1 MKISKTNFIH
11 LTLAAFIS
19 LATYGQSNKKPL
31 ELWYTQPASDWMTE
45 ALPIGNGYIG
55 AMFFGDPTEEHIQ
68 FSEGTLWSGG
78 PDSNPN
84 YNFGLK
90 KGVHKNL
97 PEIRTLLNEGKINE
111 ADKLTKATF
120 PGKIDTGKKYNGD
133 FGDYGAQQTMGDLF
147 IKVKHKGKVTNYKR
161 SLDISNSLGKVNYEI
176 SGEKYSRVFFGNYPK
191 NVLVYQFKST
201 KKTDYE
207 IRFKTPHASVK
218 EGFKNG
224 VYSFQ
229 GKVADNG
236 MGFETK
242 FQLKLKDGSASYK
255 NGILTVKNTNE
266 FTILHVSATSYVLK
280 YPKYNGNNFL
290 AKNKKGLE
298 VASALT
304 YDALK
309 TEHIADYTNLFDRVS
324 LQIGHSSPN
333 EIPTN
338 ERLDSYFEKGND
350 RGMEVLY
357 FQYARYLM
365 ISGSRPKSMSM
376 HLQGKWNNSTNPPW
390 AADYHSNINLQMIY
404 WPAELTNL
412 SECHEPFLEY
422 IESLVVP
429 GRIAAKEFFNAK
441 GWIVNTMCNA
451 FGYTSPG
458 WGIPWGFFPGGSG
471 WFAQHFWD
479 HYDFTQ
485 DEEFLRNTAY
495 PLMKE
500 AALFWLDYLTLD
512 ENGKW
517 VSSPSY
523 SPEHGVISSGASMDH
538 QIAWDLLNNCVK
550 ANKVLGIKDE
560 FSKQVLKVRNAIAL
574 PRIGKWGQL
583 QEWKED
589 VDDANSKHRHVSH
602 LFALH
607 PGNQISTAKTPKL
620 AEAAKVTLAARG
632 DSGTG
637 WSRAWKLNFWAR
649 LKDGNH
655 AHKMLKQ
662 LMKPVYSKKVE
673 MSTGGG
679 TYSNLLCAH
688 PPFQLDGNM
697 GGAAGVVE
705 MLLQS
710 HSGNIELLP
719 ALPND
724 WKDGEV
730 TGLKSRGGF
739 EIDIKWKKGK
749 VVKAT
754 IKGKPYARG
763 ILVVNKRTKKFK
775 LNSKGVYNY

>member
-1 MKISKTNFIH
+1 MKVLKKNV
-11 LTLAAFIS
+11 LAIFLITIWVCAYS
-19 LATYGQSNKKPL
+19 QNSKPL
-31 ELWYTQPASDWMTE
+31 ELWYNQPANDWMTE

-55 AMFFGDPTEEHIQ
+55 AMFFGNPEEEHIQ

-90 KGVHKNL
+90 KGVHENL
-97 PEIRTLLNEGKINE
+97 PKVRKLLNEGKIRE
-111 ADKLTKATF
+111 ADKLAKATF
-120 PGKIDTGKKYNGD
+120 PGEIDRGKRYNGD
-133 FGDYGAQQTMGDLF
+133 FGDYGAQQTMGDIF
-147 IKVKHKGKVTNYKR
+147 VKTSHTGEVHNYKR
-161 SLDISNSLGKVNYEI
+161 SLDISNSLAMVNYRIGDE
-176 SGEKYSRVFFGNYPK
+176 EYSRTFFANYPK

-201 KKTDYE
+201 KETSYE
-207 IRFKTPHASVK
+207 IRFKTPHVTVK
-218 EGFKNG
+218 EGFENG

-242 FQLKLKDGSASYK
+242 LKLNVIDGDISYR
-255 NGILTVKNTNE
+255 NGIIYIKNTKE
-266 FTILHVSATSYVLK
+266 FSILHVSATSYVLE
-280 YPKYNGNNFL
+280 YPTYSGNDFL
-290 AKNKKGLE
+290 TQNKETLSA
-298 VASALT
+298 VSALSFEE
-304 YDALK
+304 LK
-309 TEHIADYTNLFDRVS
+309 EEHIADYTNLFNRVS
-324 LQIGHSSPN
+324 LQIAGTSLN

-338 ERLDSYFEKGND
+338 ERLKKYFAGVED
-350 RGMEVLY
+350 RGMEILY

-376 HLQGKWNNSTNPPW
+376 NLQGKWNNSTNPPW

-412 SECHEPFLEY
+412 SECHEPFLDY
-422 IESLVVP
+422 IASLVEP
-429 GRIAAKEFFNAK
+429 GKLAAKEFFNAK

-458 WGIPWGFFPGGSG
+458 WGIPWGYFPGGAG

-485 DEEFLRNTAY
+485 DTVFLKETAY

-523 SPEHGVISSGASMDH
+523 SPEHGLISSGASMDH

-550 ANKVLGIKDE
+550 ANKVLGIEND
-560 FSKQVLKVRNAIAL
+560 FSKQVLEVRDAIAL
-574 PRIGKWGQL
+574 PKIGKWGQL

-589 VDDANSKHRHVSH
+589 VDDPENKHRHVSH

-607 PGNQISTAKTPKL
+607 PGNQISTIKTPKL
-620 AEAAKVTLAARG
+620 AEAAKVSLIARG

-655 AHKMLKQ
+655 AHKMLQQ
-662 LMKPVYSKKVE
+662 LMKPVYSTKVE
-673 MSTGGG
+673 MSTNGG

-697 GGAAGVVE
+697 GGASGIVE

-710 HSGNIELLP
+710 HSGYLELLP
-719 ALPND
+719 ALPEA

-730 TGLKSRGGF
+730 KGLKSRGGY
-739 EIDIKWKKGK
+739 EVDMKWKNGIIIQLK
-749 VVKAT
+749 
-754 IKGKPYARG
+754 IKGASNSKG
-763 ILVVNKRTKKFK
+763 EMIINKKVKKFK
-775 LNSKGVYNY
+775 LNSKGVYFL